1 MITVV
6 VDNIRKYRAV
16 ILDIFLSAFGCFVLR
31 RCFRLVAGGRDD
43 PGTNALICTVD
54 KARDPLAV
62 MGAALILLAFAANEQ
77 PALMRAR
84 HI

>member
-31 RCFRLVAGGRDD
+31 RCFRLSAVRNDG
-43 PGTNALICTVD
+43 PETNASICTVD